1 MEEPMA
7 GGSLQPGDPRTL
19 GDFQVVARLGEGGQG
34 IVYEGWAANGDR
46 VAIKVLKN
54 GADPQTRARL
64 AREIESAQRVAP
76 FCTARV
82 LAADLDRPDPFVVSE
97 FIEGPSLAERVRG
110 NGPLREGDLDR
121 LAIGTA
127 SALAAIHGAGV
138 VHRDFKPANVLLGP
152 DGPRVVDFGIARPL
166 DAGTATS
173 VMSGTPPFMAPEQ
186 LNGVYAS
193 TAADVFSWAATMVYA
208 ATGRAPF
215 GHEVVAAV
223 FNRILNHEP
232 DLAGVPAGLLEPV
245 IACLSK
251 DPVGRPSAR
260 DLMIRLVDPSL
271 STVAVPG
278 VGPVP
283 RAYVPAD
290 WQISTGPPPTLTPTL
305 PLAPTTPPTSPFGPT
320 PISSPDPT
328 SPFGPTPISS
338 PDPTSP
344 FGSGSTS
351 IPTSPSAPGSTSLL
365 DPTRSLSDHGP
376 VGRRRRVRSGVLAG
390 LAAVSVVLGLTGVLI
405 VRGTLGNGD
414 SGVAANGDVT
424 STASGSQSAPVDL
437 GGVADTGDTS
447 TGAGVGGKST
457 GSEPSTGGAPMP
469 PASGGEP
476 QAGGTARV
484 PEAFAGTW
492 SGDVTSQD
500 GRKDTYTAALT
511 LTPGESTAA
520 WRGDNDCKQWATLNR
535 VKDEKVLVLSLEQ
548 KYPCPGGDMTLSL
561 KDARTLDFIGQ
572 EGNSSTSYHG
582 ELRRS

>member
-1 MEEPMA
+1 MA
-7 GGSLQPGDPRTL
+7 GGPLQPGDPRTL

-34 IVYEGWAANGDR
+34 IVYEGWAAGGDR

-54 GADPQTRARL
+54 GADPQTHARL

-76 FCTARV
+76 FCTAKV

-110 NGPLREGDLDR
+110 SGPLRDGDLDR

-166 DAGTATS
+166 DAGTAAS

-193 TAADVFSWAATMVYA
+193 TAADVFSWGATMVYA

-215 GHEVVAAV
+215 GHEVIAAV

-251 DPVGRPSAR
+251 DPAGRPSAR
-260 DLMIRLVDPSL
+260 DLMIRLVDPSV

-283 RAYVPAD
+283 RAYVPTD
-290 WQISTGPPPTLTPTL
+290 WQVSTGSPPPLASTL
-305 PLAPTTPPTSPFGPT
+305 PLAPATSPTS
-320 PISSPDPT
+320 ILSPDPAAT
-328 SPFGPTPISS
+328 ALLGP
-338 PDPTSP
+338 
-344 FGSGSTS
+344 GSTS
-351 IPTSPSAPGSTSLL
+351 VPTSPSAPGSTSLL
-365 DPTRSLSDHGP
+365 DPPRPIPDHGP
-376 VGRRRRVRSGVLAG
+376 AGGRRRVRSGVLAG
-390 LAAVSVVLGLTGVLI
+390 LAAVIVVLGVAGALL
-405 VRGTLGNGD
+405 VRGALGGSGGAVNGD
-414 SGVAANGDVT
+414 T
-424 STASGSQSAPVDL
+424 ISTGSQSQGVSADP
-437 GGVADTGDTS
+437 GGVA
-447 TGAGVGGKST
+447 GAEGTNTDPDS
-457 GSEPSTGGAPMP
+457 STGGAPGP
-469 PASGGEP
+469 STDPEPSTRGVPGPSASGSSGGESR
-476 QAGGTARV
+476 AGGTVQV
-484 PEAFAGTW
+484 PEGFAGTW
-492 SGDVTSQD
+492 SGDVTAQD
-500 GRKDTYTAALT
+500 GRAYAAT
-511 LTPGESTAA
+511 VVLTPGESEAVWQGA
-520 WRGDNDCKQWATLNR
+520 DGCKQRATLT
-535 VKDEKVLVLSLEQ
+535 KVRDGKALDLTLEQ
-548 KYPCPGGDMTLSL
+548 KDLCLGGDMTLTL
-561 KDARTLDFIGQ
+561 TDAGTLGFIGQ
-572 EGNSSTSYHG
+572 DGGSSIDYRG

>member
-1 MEEPMA
+1 MA
-7 GGSLQPGDPRTL
+7 GGPLQPGDPRTL

-34 IVYEGWAANGDR
+34 IVYEGRAVGGDR

-54 GADPQTRARL
+54 GADPQTHARL

-110 NGPLREGDLDR
+110 SGPLRDGDLDR

-166 DAGTATS
+166 DAGTVAS
-173 VMSGTPPFMAPEQ
+173 GMSGTPPFMAPEQ

-215 GHEVVAAV
+215 GHEVIAAV

-232 DLAGVPAGLLEPV
+232 DLVGVPAGLLEPV

-251 DPVGRPSAR
+251 DPAGRPSAR
-260 DLMIRLVDPSL
+260 DLMIRLVDPSV

-283 RAYVPAD
+283 RAYVPTD
-290 WQISTGPPPTLTPTL
+290 WQVPTGSPPPFASTP
-305 PLAPTTPPTSPFGPT
+305 ASPFGPT
-320 PISSPDPT
+320 SSPDPT
-328 SPFGPTPISS
+328 APLGP
-338 PDPTSP
+338 
-344 FGSGSTS
+344 GSTS
-351 IPTSPSAPGSTSLL
+351 IPTSPFAPGSTSLL
-365 DPTRSLSDHGP
+365 DPPRSVPDHGSA
-376 VGRRRRVRSGVLAG
+376 GGRRRVRSGVLAG
-390 LAAVSVVLGLTGVLI
+390 LAAVIVVLGVAGALL
-405 VRGTLGNGD
+405 VRGALGG
-414 SGVAANGDVT
+414 SGGEGAVNADAIATESQGQGVSADPGGVTGTGGT
-424 STASGSQSAPVDL
+424 STDPEPGT
-437 GGVADTGDTS
+437 GGVPG
-447 TGAGVGGKST
+447 
-457 GSEPSTGGAPMP
+457 PSAS
-469 PASGGEP
+469 ASSGGEP
-476 QAGGTARV
+476 RAGGTVQV

-492 SGDVTSQD
+492 SGDVTAED
-500 GRKDTYTAALT
+500 GRAYNATIV
-511 LTPGESTAA
+511 LTPGESEAA
-520 WRGDNDCKQWATLNR
+520 WQGADGCKQRATLTR
-535 VKDEKVLVLSLEQ
+535 VRDGKVLDLTVEQ
-548 KYPCPGGDMTLSL
+548 KYPCPGSDMTLTL
-561 KDARTLDFIGQ
+561 TDAGTLGFIGQ
-572 EGNSSTSYHG
+572 DGGSNADYRG
-582 ELRRS
+582 ELRRP

>member
-1 MEEPMA
+1 MA
-7 GGSLQPGDPRTL
+7 GGPLQPGDPRTL

-34 IVYEGWAANGDR
+34 IVYEGWAADGNR

-54 GADPQTRARL
+54 GADPETHARL

-110 NGPLREGDLDR
+110 SGPLRDGDLDR

-166 DAGTATS
+166 DAGTVAS
-173 VMSGTPPFMAPEQ
+173 GMSGTPPFMAPEQ
-186 LNGVYAS
+186 LNGVHAS

-215 GHEVVAAV
+215 GHEVIAAV

-251 DPVGRPSAR
+251 DPAGRPSAR
-260 DLMIRLVDPSL
+260 DLMVRLVDPSV

-283 RAYVPAD
+283 RAYVPTD
-290 WQISTGPPPTLTPTL
+290 WQVSTGSPPPLDPTS
-305 PLAPTTPPTSPFGPT
+305 TSPFGSIST
-320 PISSPDPT
+320 SSPDPT
-328 SPFGPTPISS
+328 APLGP
-338 PDPTSP
+338 
-344 FGSGSTS
+344 GSTS
-351 IPTSPSAPGSTSLL
+351 IPTSPPAPGSTSLL
-365 DPTRSLSDHGP
+365 DPPRSIPDHGP
-376 VGRRRRVRSGVLAG
+376 AGGRRRMRSGVLAG
-390 LAAVSVVLGLTGVLI
+390 LAAVIVVLGVAGALL
-405 VRGTLGNGD
+405 VRGALGGGGGEGVVNADAIATESQGQGVSADPGGVTGTRGPSTD
-414 SGVAANGDVT
+414 SGT
-424 STASGSQSAPVDL
+424 STDP
-437 GGVADTGDTS
+437 
-447 TGAGVGGKST
+447 
-457 GSEPSTGGAPMP
+457 EPSTGGVPGP
-469 PASGGEP
+469 GSSGGELR
-476 QAGGTARV
+476 AGGTVQV

-492 SGDVTSQD
+492 SGDVTAED
-500 GRKDTYTAALT
+500 GRAYTAT
-511 LTPGESTAA
+511 IVLTPGGSEAA
-520 WRGDNDCKQWATLNR
+520 WQGADGCEQRATLTR
-535 VKDEKVLVLSLEQ
+535 VRDGKALDLTLEQ
-548 KYPCPGGDMTLSL
+548 KYPCPGSDMTLTL
-561 KDARTLDFIGQ
+561 TDAGTLGFIGQ
-572 EGNSSTSYHG
+572 DGGSNADYRG